1 MMNIRKY
8 SVLVALMM
16 IVTCGQSAASRFTKN
31 EKTVDKS
38 LPADI
43 LSYGKDARGKE
54 CYGLRMGGNGGTL
67 AAFFSKDSSY
77 VAIITCDTTKKGKTG
92 DVGLLSVYSAKDS
105 KQAAWVREINPKTTS
120 FSINGQYVVSE
131 MQLEVGKDK
140 EKRNYVE
147 FRKLETGEVQSFLQT
162 TPIYVNDSLD
172 IVLGVGN
179 GAFPDLFA
187 YRISDGSFLW
197 ESDKWASQTPK
208 CYTQLY
214 DDKTLFA
221 VADNLYKINLET
233 GKVCKKKV
241 RAYDEGLD
249 ASASFMGG
257 LVGSLLSTVLFG
269 PSRYYYYYYL
279 YCPMRKPLG
288 YLGSNI
294 CFENGNVYMA
304 DCSNVYCFDMMLKE
318 KWRTKLGAM
327 GGNIVLKADSQKLS
341 VFSNGYG
348 TADDDKK
355 VNMGKAFYLEL
366 YSQSGRKIMGQ
377 SFSKGKDAVRDT
389 LANGETLKT
398 LLFKN
403 SIVWPSEDMRDVRTV
418 EYPKK
423 TYGKFRNFIKGQAYL
438 GVEKRSRFE
447 CMDKSEGCLVV
458 NDKDS
463 AFVVKDDGKVERS
476 YNASN
481 VYTKYL
487 ELDNLS
493 FLKNSNGRMRFFITD
508 KDIELKVELDD
519 DVIDVYRFADGVIVA
534 RKSGYVFIDGGKLK
548 EFGK

>member
-8 SVLVALMM
+8 SVLVALLM
-16 IVTCGQSAASRFTKN
+16 IVTCGQSAASRFAGN
-31 EKTVDKS
+31 EKTDDNS
-38 LPADI
+38 LSSDI
-43 LSYGKDARGKE
+43 LGYGKGARGKE
-54 CYGLRMGGNGGTL
+54 FYGLRMGGNGGTL
-67 AAFFSKDSSY
+67 VPVFSKDSSY

-92 DVGLLSVYSAKDS
+92 DVGLLSVYSAKDR
-105 KQAAWVREINPKTTS
+105 KKAAWVKKINPKTTS
-120 FSINGQYVVSE
+120 FSINGPYMVSV
-131 MQLEVGKDK
+131 MQLEVGKEK
-140 EKRNYVE
+140 AKRNYVE
-147 FRKLETGEVQSFLQT
+147 FRKLETGKVESFIQT

-179 GAFPDLFA
+179 DAFPDLFA

-197 ESDKWASQTPK
+197 KSDKWGSQAQR

-214 DDKTLFA
+214 DEKTLFA

-233 GKVCKKKV
+233 GKVYKKKV

-249 ASASFMGG
+249 ASAFFVGG
-257 LVGSLLSTVLFG
+257 LVGSFLSTVLFG
-269 PSRYYYYYYL
+269 PPSYYFLYY
-279 YCPMRKPLG
+279 PMRKPLG

-304 DCSNVYCFDMMLKE
+304 DCSNVYCFDMMLNE
-318 KWRTKLGAM
+318 MWRTKLDAR
-327 GGNIVLKADSQKLS
+327 GGNIVLKADSLKLS

-348 TADDDKK
+348 TDDDDKK
-355 VNMGKAFYLEL
+355 VNLGKTFYMEL
-366 YSQSGRKIMGQ
+366 YSRSGRGIMGQ
-377 SFSKGKDAVRDT
+377 TFSKGINAVRDT

-403 SIVWPSEDMRDVRTV
+403 SIVWLSEDMRDVRTV

-423 TYGKFRNFIKGQAYL
+423 TYGKFLSFIKGQAYL

-447 CMDKSEGCLVV
+447 CLNKGEGCLVV

-463 AFVVKDDGKVERS
+463 AFVIKDDGKVVRS

-493 FLKNSNGRMRFFITD
+493 FMKNSNGRTRFFITD
-508 KDIELKVELDD
+508 KDIELKVDLDD

-534 RKSGYVFIDGGKLK
+534 RKSGFVFIDGDKLK

>member
-1 MMNIRKY
+1 MNIRKY

-16 IVTCGQSAASRFTKN
+16 IITCGQSAASRFAEK
-31 EKTVDKS
+31 EKTDGDS
-38 LPADI
+38 LPSDI
-43 LSYGKDARGKE
+43 LSYGKGARGKE
-54 CYGLRMGGNGGTL
+54 FYGLRMGGNGGTL
-67 AAFFSKDSSY
+67 VPVFSKDSSY

-92 DVGLLSVYSAKDS
+92 DVGLLSVYSAKDR
-105 KQAAWVREINPKTTS
+105 KKAAWVKKINPKTTS
-120 FSINGQYVVSE
+120 FSINGPYMVSV
-131 MQLEVGKDK
+131 MQLEVGK
-140 EKRNYVE
+140 EKAIRNYVE
-147 FRKLETGEVQSFLQT
+147 FRKLETGKVESFIQT

-179 GAFPDLFA
+179 DAFPDLFA

-197 ESDKWASQTPK
+197 KSDKWASQAK
-208 CYTQLY
+208 RCYTQLY

-233 GKVCKKKV
+233 GKVYKKKV

-249 ASASFMGG
+249 ASAFFVGG
-257 LVGSLLSTVLFG
+257 LVGSFLSTVLFG
-269 PSRYYYYYYL
+269 PPSYYYL
-279 YCPMRKPLG
+279 YFPMRKPLG

-304 DCSNVYCFDMMLKE
+304 DCSNVYCFDMMLNE
-318 KWRTKLGAM
+318 MWRTKLDAR
-327 GGNIVLKADSQKLS
+327 GGNIVLKADSLKLS

-348 TADDDKK
+348 TDDDDKK
-355 VNMGKAFYLEL
+355 VNLGKTFYMEL
-366 YSQSGRKIMGQ
+366 YSRSGRGIMGQ
-377 SFSKGKDAVRDT
+377 TFSKGINAVRDT

-447 CMDKSEGCLVV
+447 CMDKGKGCIVV

-463 AFVVKDDGKVERS
+463 AFVIKDDGNVVRS
-476 YNASN
+476 YDASN
-481 VYTKYL
+481 VYTKCL

-493 FLKNSNGRMRFFITD
+493 FMKNNSGRTRFFITD
-508 KDIELKVELDD
+508 KDIELKVELD
-519 DVIDVYRFADGVIVA
+519 
-534 RKSGYVFIDGGKLK
+534 GYECSLSHEGRSEDQLK
-548 EFGK
+548 VHYYSVHGR

>member
-16 IVTCGQSAASRFTKN
+16 IVTCGQSAASRFAGN
-31 EKTVDKS
+31 EKTDDNS
-38 LPADI
+38 LSSDI
-43 LSYGKDARGKE
+43 LGYGKGARGKE
-54 CYGLRMGGNGGTL
+54 FYGLRMGGNGGTL
-67 AAFFSKDSSY
+67 VPVFSKDSSY

-92 DVGLLSVYSAKDS
+92 DVGLLSVYSAKDR
-105 KQAAWVREINPKTTS
+105 KKAAWVKKINPKTTS
-120 FSINGQYVVSE
+120 FSINGPYMVSV
-131 MQLEVGKDK
+131 MQLEVGK
-140 EKRNYVE
+140 EKAIRNYVE
-147 FRKLETGEVQSFLQT
+147 FRKLETGKVESFIQT

-179 GAFPDLFA
+179 DAFPDLFA

-197 ESDKWASQTPK
+197 KSDKWGSQAQR

-214 DDKTLFA
+214 DEKTLFA

-233 GKVCKKKV
+233 GKVYKKKV
-241 RAYDEGLD
+241 RAYDGALD
-249 ASASFMGG
+249 LAPFFMGG
-257 LVGSLLSTVLFG
+257 LVGSLLSAALFG
-269 PSRYYYYYYL
+269 PPHYYYL
-279 YCPMRKPLG
+279 YLYYPMGKPLG

-294 CFENGNVYMA
+294 CVENGNVYMA
-304 DCSNVYCFDMMLKE
+304 DCSNVYCLDMMLNE
-318 KWRTKLGAM
+318 MWRTRLDAM
-327 GGNIVLKADSQKLS
+327 GGNIVLKADSLKLS
-341 VFSNGYG
+341 VFSNGYV
-348 TADDDKK
+348 TDDDDKK
-355 VNMGKAFYLEL
+355 VNLGKTFYMEL
-366 YSQSGRKIMGQ
+366 YSRSGRRIMGQ
-377 SFSKGKDAVRDT
+377 SFSKGKNAVRDT
-389 LANGETLKT
+389 LANGGTLKT
-398 LLFKN
+398 LLFRN
-403 SIVWPSEDMRDVRTV
+403 SIVWPTENMRDVRTV

-438 GVEKRSRFE
+438 DIEKRSRFE
-447 CMDKSEGCLVV
+447 CLDKEKGCLVV

-463 AFVVKDDGKVERS
+463 AFVIKDDGKVVRS

-493 FLKNSNGRMRFFITD
+493 FMKNSNGRTRFFITD
-508 KDIELKVELDD
+508 KDIELKVDLDD

-534 RKSGYVFIDGGKLK
+534 RKSGFVFIDGDKLK

>member
-1 MMNIRKY
+1 MNIRKY

-16 IVTCGQSAASRFTKN
+16 IVTCGQSAASRFAEK
-31 EKTVDKS
+31 EKTDDNS
-38 LPADI
+38 LPSDI
-43 LSYGKDARGKE
+43 LSYGKGARGKE
-54 CYGLRMGGNGGTL
+54 LYGLRMGGNGGTQVPV
-67 AAFFSKDSSY
+67 FSKDSSF
-77 VAIITCDTTKKGKTG
+77 VAIVTCDTTKKGKTG
-92 DVGLLSVYSAKDS
+92 DVGLLSVYSAKDRR
-105 KQAAWVREINPKTTS
+105 KAAWVKKINPKTTS
-120 FSINGQYVVSE
+120 FSINGPYMVSV
-131 MQLEVGKDK
+131 MQLEVGK
-140 EKRNYVE
+140 EKAIRNYVE
-147 FRKLETGEVQSFLQT
+147 FRKLETGMVESFIQT

-179 GAFPDLFA
+179 DAFPDLFA

-197 ESDKWASQTPK
+197 KSDKWGSQAQR

-214 DDKTLFA
+214 DEKTLFA

-233 GKVCKKKV
+233 GKVYKKKV

-249 ASASFMGG
+249 ASAFFVGG
-257 LVGSLLSTVLFG
+257 LIGSFLSTVLLG
-269 PSRYYYYYYL
+269 PPHYYYCL

-304 DCSNVYCFDMMLKE
+304 DCSNVYCFDMMLNE
-318 KWRTKLGAM
+318 MWRTKLDAK
-327 GGNIVLKADSQKLS
+327 GGNIVLKADSLKLS

-348 TADDDKK
+348 TDDDDKK
-355 VNMGKAFYLEL
+355 VNLGKTFYMEL
-366 YSQSGRKIMGQ
+366 YSRSGRGIMGQ
-377 SFSKGKDAVRDT
+377 TFSKGINAVRDT

-403 SIVWPSEDMRDVRTV
+403 SIVWLSEDMRDVRTV

-447 CMDKSEGCLVV
+447 CLDKGKGCIVV

-463 AFVVKDDGKVERS
+463 AFVIKDDGNVVRS
-476 YNASN
+476 YDASN
-481 VYTKYL
+481 VYTKCL

-493 FLKNSNGRMRFFITD
+493 FMKNNSGRTRFFITD

-534 RKSGYVFIDGGKLK
+534 RKGSFVFIDGDKLK

>member
-1 MMNIRKY
+1 M
-8 SVLVALMM
+8 
-16 IVTCGQSAASRFTKN
+16 
-31 EKTVDKS
+31 
-38 LPADI
+38 
-43 LSYGKDARGKE
+43 
-54 CYGLRMGGNGGTL
+54 
-67 AAFFSKDSSY
+67 
-77 VAIITCDTTKKGKTG
+77 
-92 DVGLLSVYSAKDS
+92 
-105 KQAAWVREINPKTTS
+105 
-120 FSINGQYVVSE
+120 
-131 MQLEVGKDK
+131 
-140 EKRNYVE
+140 E
-147 FRKLETGEVQSFLQT
+147 FRKLETGEVQSFLQI
-162 TPIYVNDSLD
+162 TPVYVNDSLD

-214 DDKTLFA
+214 DDKTQFA

>member
-16 IVTCGQSAASRFTKN
+16 IVTCGQSAASRFAGN
-31 EKTVDKS
+31 EKTDDNS
-38 LPADI
+38 LPSDI
-43 LSYGKDARGKE
+43 LSYGKGARGKE
-54 CYGLRMGGNGGTL
+54 FYGLRMGGNGGTL
-67 AAFFSKDSSY
+67 VPVFSKDSSY

-92 DVGLLSVYSAKDS
+92 DVGLLSVYSAKDR
-105 KQAAWVREINPKTTS
+105 KKAAWVKKINPKTTS
-120 FSINGQYVVSE
+120 FSINGPYMVSV
-131 MQLEVGKDK
+131 MQLEVGK
-140 EKRNYVE
+140 EKAIRNYVE
-147 FRKLETGEVQSFLQT
+147 FRKLETGKVESFIQT

-179 GAFPDLFA
+179 DAFPDLFA

-197 ESDKWASQTPK
+197 KSDKWGSQAQR

-214 DDKTLFA
+214 DEKTLFA

-233 GKVCKKKV
+233 GKVYKKKV
-241 RAYDEGLD
+241 RAYGEGLD
-249 ASASFMGG
+249 ASAFFAGG
-257 LVGSLLSTVLFG
+257 LIGSFLSTVLLG
-269 PSRYYYYYYL
+269 PPHYYYYYYL

-304 DCSNVYCFDMMLKE
+304 DCSNVYCFDMMLNE
-318 KWRTKLGAM
+318 MWRTKLDAM
-327 GGNIVLKADSQKLS
+327 GGNIVLKADSLKLS

-348 TADDDKK
+348 TDDDDKK
-355 VNMGKAFYLEL
+355 VNLGKTFYMEL
-366 YSQSGRKIMGQ
+366 YSRSGREIMGQ
-377 SFSKGKDAVRDT
+377 TFSKGINAVRDT

-403 SIVWPSEDMRDVRTV
+403 SIVWLSENMRDVRTV

-447 CMDKSEGCLVV
+447 CLDKGKGCIVV

-463 AFVVKDDGKVERS
+463 AFVIKDDGNVVRS
-476 YNASN
+476 YDASN
-481 VYTKYL
+481 VYTKCL

-493 FLKNSNGRMRFFITD
+493 FMKNNSGRTRFFITD

-519 DVIDVYRFADGVIVA
+519 DVFGVYRFAGGVIVV
-534 RKSGYVFIDGGKLK
+534 RKGGFVFIDGDKLK

>member
-31 EKTVDKS
+31 EKTGDKS

-241 RAYDEGLD
+241 GAYDEGLD

>member
-16 IVTCGQSAASRFTKN
+16 IVTCGQSAASRFAGN
-31 EKTVDKS
+31 EKTDDNS
-38 LPADI
+38 LPSDI
-43 LSYGKDARGKE
+43 LSYGKGARGKE
-54 CYGLRMGGNGGTL
+54 FYGLRMGGNGGTL
-67 AAFFSKDSSY
+67 VPVFSKDSSY

-92 DVGLLSVYSAKDS
+92 DVGLLSVYSAKDRR
-105 KQAAWVREINPKTTS
+105 KAAWVKKINPKTTS
-120 FSINGQYVVSE
+120 FSINGPYMVSV
-131 MQLEVGKDK
+131 MQVEVGK
-140 EKRNYVE
+140 EKAIRNYVE
-147 FRKLETGEVQSFLQT
+147 FRKLETGMVESFIQT

-179 GAFPDLFA
+179 DAFPDLFA

-197 ESDKWASQTPK
+197 KSDKWGSQAQR

-214 DDKTLFA
+214 DEKTLFA

-233 GKVCKKKV
+233 GKVYKKKV

-249 ASASFMGG
+249 ASAFFVGG
-257 LVGSLLSTVLFG
+257 LIGSFLSTVLLG
-269 PSRYYYYYYL
+269 PPHYYYCL

-304 DCSNVYCFDMMLKE
+304 DCSNVYCFDMMLNE
-318 KWRTKLGAM
+318 MWRTKLDAK
-327 GGNIVLKADSQKLS
+327 GGNIVLKADSLKLS

-348 TADDDKK
+348 TDDDDKK
-355 VNMGKAFYLEL
+355 VNLGKTFYMEL
-366 YSQSGRKIMGQ
+366 YSRSGRGIMGQ
-377 SFSKGKDAVRDT
+377 TFSKGINAVRDT

-403 SIVWPSEDMRDVRTV
+403 SIVWLSEDMRDVRTV

-447 CMDKSEGCLVV
+447 CLDKGKGCIVV

-463 AFVVKDDGKVERS
+463 AFVIKDDGNVVRS
-476 YNASN
+476 YDASN
-481 VYTKYL
+481 VYTKCL

-493 FLKNSNGRMRFFITD
+493 FMKNNSGRTRFFITD

-534 RKSGYVFIDGGKLK
+534 RKGSFVFIDGDKLK

>member
-1 MMNIRKY
+1 MNIRKY

-16 IVTCGQSAASRFTKN
+16 IVTCGQSAASRFAGN
-31 EKTVDKS
+31 EKTDDNS
-38 LPADI
+38 LPSDI
-43 LSYGKDARGKE
+43 LSYGKGARGKE
-54 CYGLRMGGNGGTL
+54 FYGLRMGGNGGTL
-67 AAFFSKDSSY
+67 VPVFSKDSSY

-92 DVGLLSVYSAKDS
+92 DVGLLSVYSAKDRR
-105 KQAAWVREINPKTTS
+105 KAAWVKKINPKTTS
-120 FSINGQYVVSE
+120 FSINGPYMVSV
-131 MQLEVGKDK
+131 MQVEVGK
-140 EKRNYVE
+140 EKAIRNYVE
-147 FRKLETGEVQSFLQT
+147 FRKLETGMVESFIQT

-179 GAFPDLFA
+179 DAFPDLFA

-197 ESDKWASQTPK
+197 KSDKWGSQAQR

-214 DDKTLFA
+214 DEKTLFA

-233 GKVCKKKV
+233 GKVYKKKV

-249 ASASFMGG
+249 ASAFFVGG
-257 LVGSLLSTVLFG
+257 LIGSFLSTVLLG
-269 PSRYYYYYYL
+269 PPHYYYCL

-304 DCSNVYCFDMMLKE
+304 DCSNVYCFDMMLNE
-318 KWRTKLGAM
+318 MWRTKLDAK
-327 GGNIVLKADSQKLS
+327 GGNIVLKADSLKLS

-348 TADDDKK
+348 TDDDDKK
-355 VNMGKAFYLEL
+355 VNLGKTFYMEL
-366 YSQSGRKIMGQ
+366 YSRSGRGIMGQ
-377 SFSKGKDAVRDT
+377 TFSKGINAVRDT

-403 SIVWPSEDMRDVRTV
+403 SIVWLSEDMRDVRTV

-447 CMDKSEGCLVV
+447 CLDKGKGCIVV

-463 AFVVKDDGKVERS
+463 AFVIKDDGNVVRS
-476 YNASN
+476 YDASN
-481 VYTKYL
+481 VYTKCL

-493 FLKNSNGRMRFFITD
+493 FMKNNSGRTRFFITD

-534 RKSGYVFIDGGKLK
+534 RKGSFVFIDGDKLK

>member
-8 SVLVALMM
+8 SVLVALLM
-16 IVTCGQSAASRFTKN
+16 IVTCGQSAASRFAGN
-31 EKTVDKS
+31 EKTDDNS
-38 LPADI
+38 LPSDI
-43 LSYGKDARGKE
+43 LSYGKGARGKE
-54 CYGLRMGGNGGTL
+54 FYGLRMGGNGGTL
-67 AAFFSKDSSY
+67 VPVFSKDSSY

-92 DVGLLSVYSAKDS
+92 DVGLLSVYSAKDR
-105 KQAAWVREINPKTTS
+105 KKTAWVKKINPKTTS
-120 FSINGQYVVSE
+120 FSINGPYMVSV
-131 MQLEVGKDK
+131 MQLEVGK
-140 EKRNYVE
+140 EKAIRNYVE
-147 FRKLETGEVQSFLQT
+147 FRKLETGKVESFIQT

-179 GAFPDLFA
+179 DAFPDLFA

-197 ESDKWASQTPK
+197 KSDKWGSQAQR

-214 DDKTLFA
+214 DEKTLFA

-233 GKVCKKKV
+233 GKVYKKKV

-249 ASASFMGG
+249 ATAFFVGG
-257 LVGSLLSTVLFG
+257 LVGSFLSTVLFG
-269 PSRYYYYYYL
+269 PPSYYYL
-279 YCPMRKPLG
+279 YYPMRKPLG

-304 DCSNVYCFDMMLKE
+304 DCSNVYCFDMMLNE
-318 KWRTKLGAM
+318 MWRTKLDAK
-327 GGNIVLKADSQKLS
+327 GGNIVLKADSLKLS

-348 TADDDKK
+348 TDDDDKK
-355 VNMGKAFYLEL
+355 VNLGKTFYMEL
-366 YSQSGRKIMGQ
+366 YSRSGRGIMGQ
-377 SFSKGKDAVRDT
+377 TFSKGINAVRDT

-403 SIVWPSEDMRDVRTV
+403 SIVWLSEDMRDVRTV

-423 TYGKFRNFIKGQAYL
+423 PYGKFRNFIKGQAYL

-447 CMDKSEGCLVV
+447 CLDKGKGCIVV

-463 AFVVKDDGKVERS
+463 AFVIKDDGNVVRS
-476 YNASN
+476 YDASN
-481 VYTKYL
+481 VYTKCL

-493 FLKNSNGRMRFFITD
+493 FMKNNSGRTRFFITD

-519 DVIDVYRFADGVIVA
+519 DVFGVYRFSDGVIVA
-534 RKSGYVFIDGGKLK
+534 RKGGFVFIDGDKLK

>member
-8 SVLVALMM
+8 SVLVALLM
-16 IVTCGQSAASRFTKN
+16 IVTCGQSAASRFAGN
-31 EKTVDKS
+31 EKTDDNS
-38 LPADI
+38 LSSDI
-43 LSYGKDARGKE
+43 LGYGKGARGKE
-54 CYGLRMGGNGGTL
+54 FYGLRMGGNGGTL
-67 AAFFSKDSSY
+67 VPVFSKDSSY

-92 DVGLLSVYSAKDS
+92 DVGLLSVYSAKDR
-105 KQAAWVREINPKTTS
+105 KKAAWVKKINPKTTS
-120 FSINGQYVVSE
+120 FSINGPYMVSV
-131 MQLEVGKDK
+131 MQLEVGKEK
-140 EKRNYVE
+140 AKRNYVE
-147 FRKLETGEVQSFLQT
+147 FRKLETGKVESFIQT

-179 GAFPDLFA
+179 DAFPDLFA

-197 ESDKWASQTPK
+197 KSDKWGSQAQR

-214 DDKTLFA
+214 DEKTLFA

-233 GKVCKKKV
+233 GKVYKKKV

-249 ASASFMGG
+249 ASAFFVGG
-257 LVGSLLSTVLFG
+257 LVGSFLSTVLFG
-269 PSRYYYYYYL
+269 PPSYYFLYY
-279 YCPMRKPLG
+279 PMRKPLG

-304 DCSNVYCFDMMLKE
+304 DCSNVYCFDMMLNE
-318 KWRTKLGAM
+318 MWRTKLDAR
-327 GGNIVLKADSQKLS
+327 GGNIVLKADSLKLS

-348 TADDDKK
+348 TDDDDKK
-355 VNMGKAFYLEL
+355 VNLGKTFYMEL
-366 YSQSGRKIMGQ
+366 YSRSGRGIMGQ
-377 SFSKGKDAVRDT
+377 TFSKGINAVRDT

-403 SIVWPSEDMRDVRTV
+403 SIVWLSEDMRDVRTV

-438 GVEKRSRFE
+438 DVEKRSRFE
-447 CMDKSEGCLVV
+447 CLDKGEGCLVV

-463 AFVVKDDGKVERS
+463 AFVIKDDGKVERS

-493 FLKNSNGRMRFFITD
+493 FMKNNSGRTRFFITD
-508 KDIELKVELDD
+508 KNIEQKVELDD

-534 RKSGYVFIDGGKLK
+534 RKSGYVFIDGDKLK

>member
-16 IVTCGQSAASRFTKN
+16 IVTCGQSAASRFAGN
-31 EKTVDKS
+31 EKTDDNS
-38 LPADI
+38 LPSDI
-43 LSYGKDARGKE
+43 LSYGKGARGKE
-54 CYGLRMGGNGGTL
+54 FYGLRMGGNGGTL
-67 AAFFSKDSSY
+67 VPVFSKDSSY

-92 DVGLLSVYSAKDS
+92 DVGLLSVYSAKDRR
-105 KQAAWVREINPKTTS
+105 KAAWVKKINPKTTS
-120 FSINGQYVVSE
+120 FSINGPYMVSV
-131 MQLEVGKDK
+131 MQLEVGK
-140 EKRNYVE
+140 EKAIRNYVE
-147 FRKLETGEVQSFLQT
+147 FRKLETGMVESFIQT

-179 GAFPDLFA
+179 DAFPDLFA

-197 ESDKWASQTPK
+197 KSDKWGSQAQR

-214 DDKTLFA
+214 DEKTLFA

-233 GKVCKKKV
+233 GKVYKKKV

-249 ASASFMGG
+249 ASAFFVGG
-257 LVGSLLSTVLFG
+257 LIGSFLSTVLLG
-269 PSRYYYYYYL
+269 PPHYYYL
-279 YCPMRKPLG
+279 CYPMRKPLG

-304 DCSNVYCFDMMLKE
+304 DCSNVYCFDMMLNE
-318 KWRTKLGAM
+318 MWRTKLDAK
-327 GGNIVLKADSQKLS
+327 GGNIVLKADSLKLS

-348 TADDDKK
+348 TDDDDKK
-355 VNMGKAFYLEL
+355 VNLGKTFYMEL
-366 YSQSGRKIMGQ
+366 YSRSGRGIMGQ
-377 SFSKGKDAVRDT
+377 TFSKGINAVRDT

-403 SIVWPSEDMRDVRTV
+403 SIVWLSEDMRDVRTV

-447 CMDKSEGCLVV
+447 CLDKGKGCIVV

-463 AFVVKDDGKVERS
+463 AFVIKDDGNVVRS
-476 YNASN
+476 YDASN
-481 VYTKYL
+481 VYTKCL

-493 FLKNSNGRMRFFITD
+493 FMKNNSGRMRFFITD

-534 RKSGYVFIDGGKLK
+534 RKGSFVFIDGDKLK

>member
-16 IVTCGQSAASRFTKN
+16 IVTCGQSAASRFAGN
-31 EKTVDKS
+31 EKTDDNS
-38 LPADI
+38 LPSDI
-43 LSYGKDARGKE
+43 LSYGKGARGKE
-54 CYGLRMGGNGGTL
+54 FYGLRMGGNGGTL
-67 AAFFSKDSSY
+67 VPVFSKDSSY

-92 DVGLLSVYSAKDS
+92 DVGLLSVYSAKDRR
-105 KQAAWVREINPKTTS
+105 KAAWVKKINPKTTS
-120 FSINGQYVVSE
+120 FSINGPYMVSV
-131 MQLEVGKDK
+131 MQLEVGK
-140 EKRNYVE
+140 EKAIRNYVE
-147 FRKLETGEVQSFLQT
+147 FRKLETGMVESFIQT

-179 GAFPDLFA
+179 DAFPDLFA

-197 ESDKWASQTPK
+197 KSDKWGSQAQR

-214 DDKTLFA
+214 DEKTLFA

-233 GKVCKKKV
+233 GKVYKKKV

-249 ASASFMGG
+249 ASAFFVGG
-257 LVGSLLSTVLFG
+257 LIGSFLSTVLLG
-269 PSRYYYYYYL
+269 PPHYYYYL
-279 YCPMRKPLG
+279 CYPMRKPLG

-304 DCSNVYCFDMMLKE
+304 DCSNVYCFDMMLNE
-318 KWRTKLGAM
+318 MWRTKLDAK
-327 GGNIVLKADSQKLS
+327 GGNIVLKADSLKLS

-348 TADDDKK
+348 TDDDDKK
-355 VNMGKAFYLEL
+355 VNLGKTFYMEL
-366 YSQSGRKIMGQ
+366 YSRSGRGIMGQ
-377 SFSKGKDAVRDT
+377 TFSKGINAVRDT

-403 SIVWPSEDMRDVRTV
+403 SIVWLSENMRDVRTV

-447 CMDKSEGCLVV
+447 CLDKGKGCIVV

-463 AFVVKDDGKVERS
+463 AFVIKDDGNVVRS
-476 YNASN
+476 YDASN
-481 VYTKYL
+481 VYTKCL

-493 FLKNSNGRMRFFITD
+493 FMKNNSGRTRFFITD

-534 RKSGYVFIDGGKLK
+534 RKSGYVCIDGDKLK

>member
-16 IVTCGQSAASRFTKN
+16 IVTCGQSAASRFAEK
-31 EKTVDKS
+31 EKTDGDS
-38 LPADI
+38 LPSDI
-43 LSYGKDARGKE
+43 LSYGKGARGKE
-54 CYGLRMGGNGGTL
+54 FYGLRMGGNGGTL
-67 AAFFSKDSSY
+67 VPVFSKDSSY

-92 DVGLLSVYSAKDS
+92 DVGLLSVYSAKVR
-105 KQAAWVREINPKTTS
+105 KKAAWVKKINPKTTS
-120 FSINGQYVVSE
+120 FSINGPYMVSV
-131 MQLEVGKDK
+131 MQLEVGK
-140 EKRNYVE
+140 EKAIRNYVE
-147 FRKLETGEVQSFLQT
+147 FRKLETGKVESFIQT

-179 GAFPDLFA
+179 DAFPDLFA

-197 ESDKWASQTPK
+197 KSDKWGSQAQR

-214 DDKTLFA
+214 DEKTLFA

-233 GKVCKKKV
+233 GKVYKKKV

-249 ASASFMGG
+249 ASAFFVGG
-257 LVGSLLSTVLFG
+257 LIGSFLSTVLLG
-269 PSRYYYYYYL
+269 PPHYYYYL
-279 YCPMRKPLG
+279 CYPMRKPLG

-304 DCSNVYCFDMMLKE
+304 DCSNVYCFDMMLNE
-318 KWRTKLGAM
+318 MWRTKLDAK
-327 GGNIVLKADSQKLS
+327 GGNIVLKADSLKLS

-348 TADDDKK
+348 TDDDDKK
-355 VNMGKAFYLEL
+355 VNLGKTFYMEL
-366 YSQSGRKIMGQ
+366 YSRSGRGIMGQ
-377 SFSKGKDAVRDT
+377 TFSKGINAVRDT

-403 SIVWPSEDMRDVRTV
+403 SIVWLSEDMRDVRTV

-447 CMDKSEGCLVV
+447 CLDKGKGCIVV

-463 AFVVKDDGKVERS
+463 AFVIKDDGNVVRS
-476 YNASN
+476 YDASN
-481 VYTKYL
+481 VYTKCL

-493 FLKNSNGRMRFFITD
+493 FMKNNSGRTRFFITD

-534 RKSGYVFIDGGKLK
+534 RKGSFVFIDGDKLK

>member
-16 IVTCGQSAASRFTKN
+16 IVTCGQSAASRFEEN
-31 EKTVDKS
+31 EKPGDKS
-38 LPADI
+38 LPSDI
-43 LSYGKDARGKE
+43 LGYGKDARGKE
-54 CYGLRMGGNGGTL
+54 LYGLRMGGNGGTL
-67 AAFFSKDSSY
+67 AAVFGEDSSY

-92 DVGLLSVYSAKDS
+92 DVGLLSVYSAKDR
-105 KQAAWVREINPKTTS
+105 KQAAWIREINPKTTS
-120 FSINGQYVVSE
+120 FSINGPYMVSV
-131 MQLEVGKDK
+131 MQLEVGKEK
-140 EKRNYVE
+140 EIRNYVE
-147 FRKLETGEVQSFLQT
+147 FRKLETGEVASFLQI
-162 TPIYVNDSLD
+162 TPVYVNDSLD
-172 IVLGVGN
+172 IVLGVEN
-179 GAFPDLFA
+179 GAFPDLLA

-197 ESDKWASQTPK
+197 KSDKWASQAQR

-233 GKVCKKKV
+233 GKVYKKKV

-249 ASASFMGG
+249 ASAFLAGG
-257 LVGSLLSTVLFG
+257 LIGSLLTTVLFG
-269 PSRYYYYYYL
+269 PSHYYYL
-279 YCPMRKPLG
+279 CYPMRKSLG

-304 DCSNVYCFDMMLKE
+304 DCHNVYCFDMMLKE
-318 KWRTKLGAM
+318 KWRTKLGAL
-327 GGNIVLKADSQKLS
+327 GGNIVLKADPQKLS

-355 VNMGKAFYLEL
+355 VNLSKTFYMEL

-377 SFSKGKDAVRDT
+377 SFSKGKNSVRDT

-398 LLFKN
+398 LLFSN
-403 SIVWPSEDMRDVRTV
+403 SIVWPSEDMRDIRTV

-438 GVEKRSRFE
+438 DIEKRSRFE
-447 CMDKSEGCLVV
+447 CLDKEKGCLVV

-463 AFVVKDDGKVERS
+463 AFVIKDDGKVVRS

-493 FLKNSNGRMRFFITD
+493 FMKNSNGRTRFFITD
-508 KDIELKVELDD
+508 KDIELKVDLDD

-534 RKSGYVFIDGGKLK
+534 RKSGFVFIDGDKLK

>member
-16 IVTCGQSAASRFTKN
+16 IVTCGQSAASRFAEK
-31 EKTVDKS
+31 EKTDGDS
-38 LPADI
+38 LPSDI
-43 LSYGKDARGKE
+43 LSYGKGARGKE
-54 CYGLRMGGNGGTL
+54 FYGLRMGGNGGTL
-67 AAFFSKDSSY
+67 VPVFSKDSSY

-92 DVGLLSVYSAKDS
+92 DVGLLSVYSAKDR
-105 KQAAWVREINPKTTS
+105 KKAAWVKKINPKTTS
-120 FSINGQYVVSE
+120 FSINGPYMVSV
-131 MQLEVGKDK
+131 MQLEVGK
-140 EKRNYVE
+140 EKAIRNYVE
-147 FRKLETGEVQSFLQT
+147 FRKLETGKVESFIQT

-179 GAFPDLFA
+179 DAFPDLFA

-197 ESDKWASQTPK
+197 KSDKWGSQAQR

-214 DDKTLFA
+214 DEKTLFA

-233 GKVCKKKV
+233 GKVYKKKV

-249 ASASFMGG
+249 ASAFFVGG
-257 LVGSLLSTVLFG
+257 LIGSFLSTVLLG
-269 PSRYYYYYYL
+269 PPHYYYYL
-279 YCPMRKPLG
+279 CYPMRKPLG

-304 DCSNVYCFDMMLKE
+304 DCSNVYCFDMMLNE
-318 KWRTKLGAM
+318 MWRTKLDAK
-327 GGNIVLKADSQKLS
+327 GGNIVLKADSLKLS

-348 TADDDKK
+348 TDDDDKK
-355 VNMGKAFYLEL
+355 VNLGKTFYMEL
-366 YSQSGRKIMGQ
+366 YSRSGRGIMGQ
-377 SFSKGKDAVRDT
+377 TFSKGINAVRDT

-403 SIVWPSEDMRDVRTV
+403 SIVWLSEDMRDVRTV

-447 CMDKSEGCLVV
+447 CLDKGKGCIVV

-463 AFVVKDDGKVERS
+463 AFVIKDDGNVVRS
-476 YNASN
+476 YDASN
-481 VYTKYL
+481 VYTKCL

-493 FLKNSNGRMRFFITD
+493 FMKNNSGRTRFFITD

-534 RKSGYVFIDGGKLK
+534 RKGSFVFIDGDKLK

>member
-16 IVTCGQSAASRFTKN
+16 IVTCEQSAASRFEEN
-31 EKTVDKS
+31 EKPGDKS
-38 LPADI
+38 LPSDI

-54 CYGLRMGGNGGTL
+54 LYGLRMGGNGGTL
-67 AAFFSKDSSY
+67 AAVFGEDSSY

-92 DVGLLSVYSAKDS
+92 DVGLLSVYSAKDR
-105 KQAAWVREINPKTTS
+105 KKAAWVKKINPKTTS
-120 FSINGQYVVSE
+120 FSINGPYMVSV
-131 MQLEVGKDK
+131 MQLEVGKEK
-140 EKRNYVE
+140 AKRNYVE
-147 FRKLETGEVQSFLQT
+147 FRKLETGKVESFIQT

-179 GAFPDLFA
+179 DAFPDLFA

-197 ESDKWASQTPK
+197 KSDKWGSQAQR

-214 DDKTLFA
+214 DEKTLFA

-233 GKVCKKKV
+233 GKVYKKKV

-249 ASASFMGG
+249 ASAFFVGG
-257 LVGSLLSTVLFG
+257 LVGSFLSTVLFG
-269 PSRYYYYYYL
+269 PPSYYFLYY
-279 YCPMRKPLG
+279 PMRKPLG

-304 DCSNVYCFDMMLKE
+304 DCSNVYCFDMMLNE
-318 KWRTKLGAM
+318 MWRTKLDAR
-327 GGNIVLKADSQKLS
+327 GGNIVLKADSLKLS

-348 TADDDKK
+348 TDDDDKK
-355 VNMGKAFYLEL
+355 VNLGKTFYMEL
-366 YSQSGRKIMGQ
+366 YSRSGRGIMGQ
-377 SFSKGKDAVRDT
+377 TFSKGINAVRDT

-403 SIVWPSEDMRDVRTV
+403 SIVWLSEDMRDVRTV

-423 TYGKFRNFIKGQAYL
+423 TYGKFLSFIKGQAYL

-447 CMDKSEGCLVV
+447 CLDKGKGCIVV

-463 AFVVKDDGKVERS
+463 AFVIKDDGNVVRS
-476 YNASN
+476 YDASN
-481 VYTKYL
+481 VYTKCL

-493 FLKNSNGRMRFFITD
+493 FMKNNSGRTRFFITD

-519 DVIDVYRFADGVIVA
+519 DVFGVYRFADGVIVA
-534 RKSGYVFIDGGKLK
+534 RKGGFVFIDGDKLK

>member
-31 EKTVDKS
+31 EKTGDKS

-92 DVGLLSVYSAKDS
+92 DVGLLSVYSAKGS

-140 EKRNYVE
+140 EIRNYVE

-197 ESDKWASQTPK
+197 ESDKWASQPPR
-208 CYTQLY
+208 CYTQQY

-355 VNMGKAFYLEL
+355 VDMGKAFYLEL

-403 SIVWPSEDMRDVRTV
+403 SIVWLSEDMRDVRTV

-438 GVEKRSRFE
+438 DVEKRSRFE
-447 CMDKSEGCLVV
+447 CLDKGEGCLVV

-481 VYTKYL
+481 VYTKCL

-493 FLKNSNGRMRFFITD
+493 FLKNSNGRMRFFIAD
-508 KDIELKVELDD
+508 KDIEQKVELDD

>member
-16 IVTCGQSAASRFTKN
+16 VVTCGQSAASRFAGN
-31 EKTVDKS
+31 EKTDDNS
-38 LPADI
+38 LPSDI
-43 LSYGKDARGKE
+43 LSYGKGARGKE
-54 CYGLRMGGNGGTL
+54 FYGLRMGGNGGTL
-67 AAFFSKDSSY
+67 VPVFSKDSSY

-92 DVGLLSVYSAKDS
+92 DVGLLSVYSAKDRR
-105 KQAAWVREINPKTTS
+105 KAAWVKKINPKTTS
-120 FSINGQYVVSE
+120 FSINGPYMVSV
-131 MQLEVGKDK
+131 MQLEVGK
-140 EKRNYVE
+140 EKAIRNYVE
-147 FRKLETGEVQSFLQT
+147 FRKLETGMVESFIQT

-179 GAFPDLFA
+179 DAFPDLFA

-197 ESDKWASQTPK
+197 KSDKWGSQAQR

-214 DDKTLFA
+214 DEKTLFA

-233 GKVCKKKV
+233 GKVYKKKV

-249 ASASFMGG
+249 ASAFFVGG
-257 LVGSLLSTVLFG
+257 LIGSFLSTVLLG
-269 PSRYYYYYYL
+269 PPHYYYYL
-279 YCPMRKPLG
+279 CYPMRKPLG

-304 DCSNVYCFDMMLKE
+304 DCSNVYCFDMMLNE
-318 KWRTKLGAM
+318 MWRTKLDAK
-327 GGNIVLKADSQKLS
+327 GGNIVLKADSLKLS

-348 TADDDKK
+348 TDDDDKK
-355 VNMGKAFYLEL
+355 VNLGKTFYMEL
-366 YSQSGRKIMGQ
+366 YSRSGRGIMGQ
-377 SFSKGKDAVRDT
+377 TFSKGINAVRDT

-403 SIVWPSEDMRDVRTV
+403 SIVWLSEDMRDVRTV

-447 CMDKSEGCLVV
+447 CLDKGKGCIVV

-463 AFVVKDDGKVERS
+463 AFVIEDDGNVVRS

-481 VYTKYL
+481 VYTKCL
-487 ELDNLS
+487 DLDNLL
-493 FLKNSNGRMRFFITD
+493 FMKNSNGRMRFFITD
-508 KDIELKVELDD
+508 TDIELKVELDD
-519 DVIDVYRFADGVIVA
+519 DVIDVY
-534 RKSGYVFIDGGKLK
+534 L
-548 EFGK
+548 

>member
-16 IVTCGQSAASRFTKN
+16 IVTCGQSAASRFEEN
-31 EKTVDKS
+31 EKPGVKS
-38 LPADI
+38 LPSDI

-54 CYGLRMGGNGGTL
+54 LYGLRMGGNGGTL
-67 AAFFSKDSSY
+67 AAVFGEDSSY

-92 DVGLLSVYSAKDS
+92 DVGLLSVYSAKDR
-105 KQAAWVREINPKTTS
+105 KQAAWIREINPKTTS
-120 FSINGQYVVSE
+120 FSINGPYMVSV

-140 EKRNYVE
+140 EIRNYVE
-147 FRKLETGEVQSFLQT
+147 FRKLETGEVASFLQT
-162 TPIYVNDSLD
+162 TPVYVNDSLD
-172 IVLGVGN
+172 IVLGVEN
-179 GAFPDLFA
+179 GAFPDLLA

-197 ESDKWASQTPK
+197 KSDKWASQAQR

-233 GKVCKKKV
+233 GKVYKKKV

-249 ASASFMGG
+249 ASAFLAGG
-257 LVGSLLSTVLFG
+257 LIGSLLTTVLFG
-269 PSRYYYYYYL
+269 PSHYYYL
-279 YCPMRKPLG
+279 CYPMRKSLG

-304 DCSNVYCFDMMLKE
+304 DCHNVYCFDMMLK
-318 KWRTKLGAM
+318 
-327 GGNIVLKADSQKLS
+327 
-341 VFSNGYG
+341 
-348 TADDDKK
+348 
-355 VNMGKAFYLEL
+355 EL

-377 SFSKGKDAVRDT
+377 SFSKGKNSVRDT
-389 LANGETLKT
+389 LANGEKLKT
-398 LLFKN
+398 LLFSN
-403 SIVWPSEDMRDVRTV
+403 SIVWPSEDMRDIRTV

-438 GVEKRSRFE
+438 DIEKRSRFE
-447 CMDKSEGCLVV
+447 CLDKEKGCLVV

-463 AFVVKDDGKVERS
+463 AFVIKDDGKVVRS

-493 FLKNSNGRMRFFITD
+493 FMKNSNGRTRFFITD
-508 KDIELKVELDD
+508 KDIELKVDLDD

-534 RKSGYVFIDGGKLK
+534 RKSGFVFIDGDKLK

>member
-1 MMNIRKY
+1 MNIRKY

-16 IVTCGQSAASRFTKN
+16 IVTCGQSAASRFTEK
-31 EKTVDKS
+31 EKTDGDS
-38 LPADI
+38 LPSDI
-43 LSYGKDARGKE
+43 LSYGKGARGKE
-54 CYGLRMGGNGGTL
+54 FYGLRMGGNGGTL
-67 AAFFSKDSSY
+67 VPVFSKDSSY

-105 KQAAWVREINPKTTS
+105 KKAAWVKKINPKTTS
-120 FSINGQYVVSE
+120 FSINGPYMVSV
-131 MQLEVGKDK
+131 MQLEVGKEK
-140 EKRNYVE
+140 EIRNYVE
-147 FRKLETGEVQSFLQT
+147 FRKLETGKVESFIQT

-179 GAFPDLFA
+179 DAFPDLFA

-197 ESDKWASQTPK
+197 KSDKWGSQAQR

-214 DDKTLFA
+214 DEKTLFA

-233 GKVCKKKV
+233 GKVYKKKV

-249 ASASFMGG
+249 ASAFFAGG
-257 LVGSLLSTVLFG
+257 LIGTLLSAALFG
-269 PSRYYYYYYL
+269 PSHYYYYL
-279 YCPMRKPLG
+279 CYPMRKPLG

-304 DCSNVYCFDMMLKE
+304 DCHNVYCFDMMLKE
-318 KWRTKLGAM
+318 KWRTKLGAL

-348 TADDDKK
+348 TDDDDKK
-355 VNMGKAFYLEL
+355 VNLGKTFYMEL
-366 YSQSGRKIMGQ
+366 YSRSGRGIMGQ
-377 SFSKGKDAVRDT
+377 TFSKGINAVRDT
-389 LANGETLKT
+389 LANGETLKI

-403 SIVWPSEDMRDVRTV
+403 SIVWLSEDMRDVRTV

-438 GVEKRSRFE
+438 DIEKRSRFE
-447 CMDKSEGCLVV
+447 CLDKEKGCLVV

-463 AFVVKDDGKVERS
+463 AFVIKNDGNVVRI
-476 YNASN
+476 YDASN
-481 VYTKYL
+481 VYTKCL
-487 ELDNLS
+487 ELDNLL
-493 FLKNSNGRMRFFITD
+493 FMKNSNGRMRFFITD

-534 RKSGYVFIDGGKLK
+534 RKDGFVFIDGDKLK

>member
-1 MMNIRKY
+1 
-8 SVLVALMM
+8 
-16 IVTCGQSAASRFTKN
+16 
-31 EKTVDKS
+31 
-38 LPADI
+38 
-43 LSYGKDARGKE
+43 
-54 CYGLRMGGNGGTL
+54 MGGNGGTL
-67 AAFFSKDSSY
+67 VPVFSKDSSY

-92 DVGLLSVYSAKDS
+92 DVGLLSVYSAKDRR
-105 KQAAWVREINPKTTS
+105 KAAWVKKINPKTTS
-120 FSINGQYVVSE
+120 FSINGPYMVSV
-131 MQLEVGKDK
+131 MQLEVGK
-140 EKRNYVE
+140 EKAIRNYVE
-147 FRKLETGEVQSFLQT
+147 FRKLETGMVESFIQT

-179 GAFPDLFA
+179 DAFPDLFA

-197 ESDKWASQTPK
+197 KSDKWGSQAQR

-214 DDKTLFA
+214 DEKTLFA

-233 GKVCKKKV
+233 GKVYKKKV

-249 ASASFMGG
+249 ASAFFVGG
-257 LVGSLLSTVLFG
+257 LIGSFLSTVLLG
-269 PSRYYYYYYL
+269 PPHYYYCL

-304 DCSNVYCFDMMLKE
+304 DCSNVYCFDMMLNE
-318 KWRTKLGAM
+318 MWRTKLDAK
-327 GGNIVLKADSQKLS
+327 GGNIVLKADSLKLS

-348 TADDDKK
+348 TDDDDKK
-355 VNMGKAFYLEL
+355 VNLGKTFYMEL
-366 YSQSGRKIMGQ
+366 YSRSGRGIMGQ
-377 SFSKGKDAVRDT
+377 TFSKGINAVRDT

-403 SIVWPSEDMRDVRTV
+403 SIVWLSEDMRDVRTV

-447 CMDKSEGCLVV
+447 CMDKGKGCIVV

-463 AFVVKDDGKVERS
+463 AFVIKDDGNVVRS
-476 YNASN
+476 YDASN
-481 VYTKYL
+481 VYTKCL

-493 FLKNSNGRMRFFITD
+493 FMKNNSGRTRFFITD

-519 DVIDVYRFADGVIVA
+519 DVFGVYRFADGVIVA
-534 RKSGYVFIDGGKLK
+534 RKGGFVFIDGDKLK

>member
-67 AAFFSKDSSY
+67 VPVFSKDSSY

-140 EKRNYVE
+140 EIRNYVE
-147 FRKLETGEVQSFLQT
+147 FRKLETGEVQSFLQI
-162 TPIYVNDSLD
+162 TPVYVNDSLD

-341 VFSNGYG
+341 VLSNGYG

-355 VNMGKAFYLEL
+355 VDMGKAFYLEL

-403 SIVWPSEDMRDVRTV
+403 SIVWLSEDMRDVRTV

-438 GVEKRSRFE
+438 DVEKRSRFE
-447 CMDKSEGCLVV
+447 CLDKGEGCLVV

-463 AFVVKDDGKVERS
+463 AFVVKNDGKVERS

-481 VYTKYL
+481 VYTKCL

-493 FLKNSNGRMRFFITD
+493 FMKNSNGRMRFFIAD
-508 KDIELKVELDD
+508 KDIEQKVELDD
-519 DVIDVYRFADGVIVA
+519 DVIDVYRFADGVIVV
-534 RKSGYVFIDGGKLK
+534 RKSGYVFIDGDKLK

>member
-1 MMNIRKY
+1 MNIRKY

-16 IVTCGQSAASRFTKN
+16 IVTCGQSAASRFTEK
-31 EKTVDKS
+31 EKTDGDS
-38 LPADI
+38 LPSDI
-43 LSYGKDARGKE
+43 LSYGKGARGKE
-54 CYGLRMGGNGGTL
+54 FYGLRMGGNGGTL
-67 AAFFSKDSSY
+67 VPVFSKDSSY

-105 KQAAWVREINPKTTS
+105 KKAAWVKKINPKTTS
-120 FSINGQYVVSE
+120 FSINGPYMVSV
-131 MQLEVGKDK
+131 MQLEVGK
-140 EKRNYVE
+140 EKAIRNYVE
-147 FRKLETGEVQSFLQT
+147 FRKLETGKVESFIQT

-179 GAFPDLFA
+179 DAFPDLFA

-197 ESDKWASQTPK
+197 KSDKWGSQAQR

-214 DDKTLFA
+214 DEKTLFA

-233 GKVCKKKV
+233 GKVYKKKV

-249 ASASFMGG
+249 ASAFFAGG
-257 LVGSLLSTVLFG
+257 LIGTLLSAALFG
-269 PSRYYYYYYL
+269 PSHYYYYL
-279 YCPMRKPLG
+279 CYPMRKPLG

-304 DCSNVYCFDMMLKE
+304 DCHNVYCFDMMLNE
-318 KWRTKLGAM
+318 MWRTKLDAM

-348 TADDDKK
+348 TDDDDKK
-355 VNMGKAFYLEL
+355 VNLGKTFYMEL
-366 YSQSGRKIMGQ
+366 YSRSGRGIMGQ
-377 SFSKGKDAVRDT
+377 TFSKGINAVRDT
-389 LANGETLKT
+389 LANGETLKI

-403 SIVWPSEDMRDVRTV
+403 SIVWLSEDMRDVRTV

-438 GVEKRSRFE
+438 DIEKRSRFE
-447 CMDKSEGCLVV
+447 CLDKEKGCLVV

-463 AFVVKDDGKVERS
+463 AFVIKNDGNVVRI
-476 YNASN
+476 YDASN
-481 VYTKYL
+481 VYTKCL
-487 ELDNLS
+487 ELDNLL
-493 FLKNSNGRMRFFITD
+493 FMKNSNGRMRFFITD

-534 RKSGYVFIDGGKLK
+534 RKDGFVFIDGDKLK

>member
-16 IVTCGQSAASRFTKN
+16 IVTCGQSAASRFAGN
-31 EKTVDKS
+31 EKTDDNS
-38 LPADI
+38 LSSDI
-43 LSYGKDARGKE
+43 LGYGKGARGKE
-54 CYGLRMGGNGGTL
+54 FYGLRMGGNGGTL
-67 AAFFSKDSSY
+67 VPVFSKDSSY

-92 DVGLLSVYSAKDS
+92 DVGLLSVYSAKDR
-105 KQAAWVREINPKTTS
+105 KKAAWVKKINPKTTS
-120 FSINGQYVVSE
+120 FSINGPYMVSV
-131 MQLEVGKDK
+131 MQLEVGK
-140 EKRNYVE
+140 EKAIRNYVE
-147 FRKLETGEVQSFLQT
+147 FRKLETGKVESFIQT

-179 GAFPDLFA
+179 DAFPDLFA

-197 ESDKWASQTPK
+197 KSDKWGSQAQR

-214 DDKTLFA
+214 DEKTLFA

-233 GKVCKKKV
+233 GKVYKKKV
-241 RAYDEGLD
+241 RAYDGALD
-249 ASASFMGG
+249 LAPFFMGG
-257 LVGSLLSTVLFG
+257 LVGSLLSAALFG
-269 PSRYYYYYYL
+269 PPHYYYL
-279 YCPMRKPLG
+279 YLYYPMGKPLG

-294 CFENGNVYMA
+294 CVENGNVYMA
-304 DCSNVYCFDMMLKE
+304 DCSNVYCLDMMLNE
-318 KWRTKLGAM
+318 MWRTRLDAM
-327 GGNIVLKADSQKLS
+327 GGNIVLKADSLKLS
-341 VFSNGYG
+341 VFSNGYV
-348 TADDDKK
+348 TDDDDKK
-355 VNMGKAFYLEL
+355 VNLGKTFYMEL
-366 YSQSGRKIMGQ
+366 YSRSGRRIMGQ
-377 SFSKGKDAVRDT
+377 SFSKGKNAVRDT
-389 LANGETLKT
+389 LANGGTLKT
-398 LLFKN
+398 LLFRN
-403 SIVWPSEDMRDVRTV
+403 SIVWPTENMRDVRTV

-447 CMDKSEGCLVV
+447 CLNKGEGCLVV

-463 AFVVKDDGKVERS
+463 AFVIKDDGKVVRS

-493 FLKNSNGRMRFFITD
+493 FMKNSNGRTRFFITD
-508 KDIELKVELDD
+508 KDIELKVDLDD

-534 RKSGYVFIDGGKLK
+534 RKSGFVFIDGDKLK

>member
-16 IVTCGQSAASRFTKN
+16 IVTCGQSAASRFEEN
-31 EKTVDKS
+31 EKSGDKS

-43 LSYGKDARGKE
+43 LGYGKDARGKE

-140 EKRNYVE
+140 EIRNYVE
-147 FRKLETGEVQSFLQT
+147 FRKLETGEVQSFLQI
-162 TPIYVNDSLD
+162 TPVYVNDSLD

-179 GAFPDLFA
+179 DAFPDLFA

-197 ESDKWASQTPK
+197 ESDKWTSQTK
-208 CYTQLY
+208 RCYTQLY

-269 PSRYYYYYYL
+269 PSRYYYYYL

-304 DCSNVYCFDMMLKE
+304 DCSNVYCLDMMLKE

-327 GGNIVLKADSQKLS
+327 GGNIVLKAEPQKLS

-403 SIVWPSEDMRDVRTV
+403 SIVWPSEDMRDIRTV

-423 TYGKFRNFIKGQAYL
+423 KYGKFRNFIKGQAYL
-438 GVEKRSRFE
+438 DVEKRSRFE
-447 CMDKSEGCLVV
+447 CLDKGEGCLVV

-463 AFVVKDDGKVERS
+463 AFVIKDDGKVERS

-534 RKSGYVFIDGGKLK
+534 RKSGYVFIDGDKLK

>member
-16 IVTCGQSAASRFTKN
+16 IVTCGQSAASRFAEK
-31 EKTVDKS
+31 EKTDGDS
-38 LPADI
+38 LPSDI
-43 LSYGKDARGKE
+43 LSYGKGARGKE
-54 CYGLRMGGNGGTL
+54 FYGLRMGGNGGTL
-67 AAFFSKDSSY
+67 VPVFSKDSSY

-92 DVGLLSVYSAKDS
+92 DVGLLSVYSAKDR
-105 KQAAWVREINPKTTS
+105 KKAAWVKKINPKTTS
-120 FSINGQYVVSE
+120 FSINGPYMVSV
-131 MQLEVGKDK
+131 MQLEVGK
-140 EKRNYVE
+140 EKAIRNYVE
-147 FRKLETGEVQSFLQT
+147 FRKLETGKVESFIQT

-179 GAFPDLFA
+179 DAFPDLFA

-197 ESDKWASQTPK
+197 KSDKWGSQAQR

-214 DDKTLFA
+214 DEKTLFA

-233 GKVCKKKV
+233 GKVYKKKV

-249 ASASFMGG
+249 ASAFFVGG
-257 LVGSLLSTVLFG
+257 LIGSFLSTVLLG
-269 PSRYYYYYYL
+269 PPHYYYL
-279 YCPMRKPLG
+279 CYPMRKPLG

-304 DCSNVYCFDMMLKE
+304 DCSNVYCFDMMLNE
-318 KWRTKLGAM
+318 MWRTKLDAK
-327 GGNIVLKADSQKLS
+327 GGNIVLKADSLKLS

-348 TADDDKK
+348 TDDDDKK
-355 VNMGKAFYLEL
+355 VNLGKTFYMEL
-366 YSQSGRKIMGQ
+366 YSRSGRGIMGQ
-377 SFSKGKDAVRDT
+377 TFSKGINAVRDT

-403 SIVWPSEDMRDVRTV
+403 SIVWLSEDMRDVRTV

-447 CMDKSEGCLVV
+447 CLDKGKGCIVV

-463 AFVVKDDGKVERS
+463 AFVIKDDGNVVRS
-476 YNASN
+476 YDASN
-481 VYTKYL
+481 VYTKCL

-493 FLKNSNGRMRFFITD
+493 FMKNNSGRTRFFITD

-534 RKSGYVFIDGGKLK
+534 RKGSFVFIDGDKLK

>member
-8 SVLVALMM
+8 SVLVALLM

-31 EKTVDKS
+31 EKTGDKS
-38 LPADI
+38 LPAEI

-92 DVGLLSVYSAKDS
+92 DVGLLSVYSAKDR

-120 FSINGQYVVSE
+120 FSINGPYMVSE

-140 EKRNYVE
+140 EIRNYVE

-197 ESDKWASQTPK
+197 ESDKWASQTK
-208 CYTQLY
+208 RCYTQLY

-269 PSRYYYYYYL
+269 PSRYYYYYL

-304 DCSNVYCFDMMLKE
+304 DCSNVYCLDMMLKE

-355 VNMGKAFYLEL
+355 VDMGKAFYLEL

-403 SIVWPSEDMRDVRTV
+403 SIVWPSEDMRDIRTV

-447 CMDKSEGCLVV
+447 CLDKGEGCLVV

-463 AFVVKDDGKVERS
+463 AFVIKDDGKVERS

-481 VYTKYL
+481 VYTKCL
-487 ELDNLS
+487 EFDNLS

-534 RKSGYVFIDGGKLK
+534 RKSGYVFIDGDKLK

>member
-8 SVLVALMM
+8 SVLVALLM

-31 EKTVDKS
+31 EKTDDKS
-38 LPADI
+38 LTADI
-43 LSYGKDARGKE
+43 LGYGKDARGKE

-140 EKRNYVE
+140 EIRNYVE

-179 GAFPDLFA
+179 DAFPDLFA
-187 YRISDGSFLW
+187 YRISYGSFLW

-257 LVGSLLSTVLFG
+257 LVGSFLSAVLFG
-269 PSRYYYYYYL
+269 PSRYYYYL

-327 GGNIVLKADSQKLS
+327 GGNIVLKADPQKLS
-341 VFSNGYG
+341 VLSNGYG

-355 VNMGKAFYLEL
+355 VDMGKAFYLEL

-403 SIVWPSEDMRDVRTV
+403 SIVWLSEDMRDVRTV

-438 GVEKRSRFE
+438 DVEKG
-447 CMDKSEGCLVV
+447 KSV
-458 NDKDS
+458 
-463 AFVVKDDGKVERS
+463 
-476 YNASN
+476 
-481 VYTKYL
+481 
-487 ELDNLS
+487 
-493 FLKNSNGRMRFFITD
+493 
-508 KDIELKVELDD
+508 
-519 DVIDVYRFADGVIVA
+519 
-534 RKSGYVFIDGGKLK
+534 
-548 EFGK
+548 